1 VNGQRKAGATAPAPL
16 VLIGA
21 MGSGKST
28 VGAVVARR
36 TGRPFVDLDAQVAAR
51 AEVSIPEI
59 FARWGED
66 HFRRL
71 EAEALAEVLSGGDA
85 PVVAT
90 GGGVVMTPANRDLL
104 GGSPTVVWLRA
115 GLDTLVQRLG
125 EGAGRPLLAGDP
137 AAALPGLLE
146 QRGPVYAEL
155 ADVVVDVD
163 DLDAVQVATAV
174 IEAAD
179 AGPPP

>member
-1 VNGQRKAGATAPAPL
+1 
-16 VLIGA
+16 

-28 VGAVVARR
+28 VGAIVARR
-36 TGRPFVDLDAQVAAR
+36 TGRPFVDLDARLAAR
-51 AEVSIPEI
+51 ARASIPEI
-59 FARWGED
+59 FARWGEE

-90 GGGVVMTPANRDLL
+90 GGGAVMAQANRDLL
-104 GGSPTVVWLRA
+104 GGAPTVVWLRA

-125 EGAGRPLLAGDP
+125 DGTGRPLLAGDP
-137 AAALPGLLE
+137 EGALSGLLE
-146 QRGPVYAEL
+146 QRGPVYEAL

-163 DLDAVQVATAV
+163 ALDAAQVATAV

-179 AGPPP
+179 VGPAP